1 MSKSL
6 ETVLNIENVR
16 VKAYHGWYA
25 SERKIGGMY
34 TISVNIYS
42 TAAQSRTFLDIE
54 DTINY
59 EEIHS
64 VIITTMKEEFKL
76 IENCCKTLWDRLKLL
91 SQNDVWEVSLIKE
104 EVPIKHVG
112 STAFRVKG

>member
-1 MSKSL
+1 MSNSL
-6 ETVLNIENVR
+6 ETLLSIENVR

-42 TAAQSRTFLDIE
+42 SASWSETLVDIE

-59 EEIHS
+59 EDIHEIL
-64 VIITTMKEEFKL
+64 IETMKEEFKL
-76 IENCCKTLWDRLKLL
+76 IETCCKALWDRLKVL
-91 SQNDVWEVSLIKE
+91 SPDDVWEVSLVKE
-104 EVPIKHVG
+104 DVPIKHVG
-112 STAFRVKG
+112 STKFRVKG